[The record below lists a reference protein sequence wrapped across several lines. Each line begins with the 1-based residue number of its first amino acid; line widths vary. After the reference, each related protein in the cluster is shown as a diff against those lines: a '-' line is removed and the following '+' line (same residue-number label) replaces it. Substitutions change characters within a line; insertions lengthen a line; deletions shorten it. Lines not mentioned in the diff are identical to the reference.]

1 VFIQLTVYRW
11 LTFFI
16 FPFFLSE
23 KRRALFL
30 LAEKDT
36 ALVGHVMS
44 SHAVSNM
51 ECSLYCARDKTCQS
65 YNYFKEQGIC
75 ELNNETSAN
84 NAKRL
89 VPSMAVEYYEK
100 I

>member
-1 VFIQLTVYRW
+1 M
-11 LTFFI
+11 
-16 FPFFLSE
+16 
-23 KRRALFL
+23 FL
-30 LAEKDT
+30 LVEKGT

-44 SHAVSNM
+44 SHAASNM

-65 YNYFKEQGIC
+65 YNYFKEQHIC
-75 ELNNETSAN
+75 ELNNETSLN